1 MESNVRRTLL
11 IIFAALVILL
21 LPCGLIPVARIWSG
35 VAEDTKKADQ
45 DEGFYNILRRQG
57 IVYMAKSKSVQT
69 PSPTESAKTFRDD
82 AERQRQAVI
91 KQIVDNDAAFESFF
105 MTTDKMPASDD
116 KLFTEVYQQV
126 IPGEKGL
133 AGLARKQGIF
143 TVTGTPSQATDLVS
157 KTAAMSD
164 DQRRALQKKV
174 WIYQRVIYSLLKN
187 APSEP
192 QDAPPERKRLIV
204 SLEPP
209 SGAGA
214 ARCAM
219 VIENCEAKNEQ
230 DKGTFATASKEPLF
244 YGDKIIK
251 EITVT
256 FTVVMDERHIPELLE
271 ELAVYNPD
279 NAPIIDTR
287 PNKTPIPGLGPGEVK
302 PGEVKPGEVKPISL
316 IVQRMAIS
324 RFGPPKNPFAPQE
337 PGKNVIEVPTL
348 EDAQPQLDA
357 LRPLVKVEFTFKVL
371 DYNPDS
377 GKQPSK

>member
-21 LPCGLIPVARIWSG
+21 VPWNLFPVARIWSG

-45 DEGFYNILRRQG
+45 DEGFYNILRRLG
-57 IVYMAKSKSVQT
+57 IVYMAKSVQT

-82 AERQRQAVI
+82 AESKRQAVI

-105 MTTDKMPASDD
+105 MMADNMPASDD

-126 IPGEKGL
+126 IPGENGL
-133 AGLARKQGIF
+133 AELARKQGIF
-143 TVTGTPSQATDLVS
+143 TVTGTTPPPATDLVS

-164 DQRRALQKKV
+164 DYQRRALQKKV

-187 APSEP
+187 AS
-192 QDAPPERKRLIV
+192 DGTRLV
-204 SLEPP
+204 ATLEPP
-209 SGAGA
+209 AGTGA

-230 DKGTFATASKEPLF
+230 EKGTIATASKEPLF
-244 YGDKIIK
+244 YGDKIL
-251 EITVT
+251 EITVK

-287 PNKTPIPGLGPGEVK
+287 PIEKPILGL
-302 PGEVKPGEVKPISL
+302 GEVKPISL
-316 IVQRMAIS
+316 IVQRKAIS

-371 DYNPDS
+371 DYNPLS
-377 GKQPSK
+377 GLKEPPK